1 MELSTMLSE
10 DLQIYFNKSRSTV
23 YILLDTTVDYD
34 KLKQFAEMLKADPQH
49 VKDLVA
55 QYESYII
62 RNLLLLFWISHL
74 VVPILPSS
82 MMSTDLPATLSTL
95 ASSKQSINTHMTQL
109 LTACWR
115 KWDIAIPNVLVERKE
130 GKREKERDV
139 PMKAASWWG
148 PGKSVP
154 SMVLVGMNI
163 VAHNQDNTNDHNLAA
178 SVKKIQ
184 DSTQTR
190 IKYMLRAMHL
200 ISSSPDGGS
209 SVAPGSENR
218 TLFTVPS
225 ASTQSFVFII
235 PSSEHLECRH
245 NDVGEQ
251 NTFEPVQ
258 LETLLSMLDDD
269 ISTNSGTKNQKKSH
283 EENLIAEYNGKLLRN
298 FVSNAL
304 KSAVHAAGRSPAAIN
319 AAANLTPKR
328 NSKTELP
335 TAMQV
340 FSALAIGRN
349 VLIEQCYEED
359 FRTSMVTD
367 SPGAKG
373 IIQQVEAA
381 LRKRIDL
388 LMDVDNLYSKSQ
400 CAESMHK
407 SVDAYS
413 KELPPYYTE
422 QYHYLKRDIALNMYE
437 LFAQGPCYNEY
448 KARLLDE
455 CDAIW
460 KKGRQKCE
468 ARSLTGRECCLKR
481 GHEHQKIDHQDTSE
495 DDQDGEVSGRIPSG
509 AHNSGY
515 RPLHACNCGKSQ
527 RIREDPFTLQSANI
541 GFFQSFTCCSAEPNQ
556 DIPVTTASEGT
567 TSKPSE
573 QKGYTSLTRLGNAK
587 AYKHHVGLEGYDGF
601 TAAAKFLLPWD
612 IPLKLESLDAGKMKP
627 MLPGTNQAA
636 ISATEKSP
644 PTQAMDE
651 TNWPAL
657 GQAPKVTT
665 PAPTMVVPSYDMFP
679 ALGSGAR
686 LADAPER
693 PTAKPKSD
701 SATAV
706 PAGIPAQPE
715 NKRES
720 RRRRRGDK
728 ATGQS
733 SKYVHCYLHLE
744 YECPLGH
751 RFMSCGDGKV
761 CKHGHVKQ
769 ESAKRLLQQDPQ
781 IYILCPCNYT
791 GEQRNSKP
799 SITAQLQRI
808 WVVIPE
814 APGSVKMNIVC
825 RFQDNTTGD
834 SYTYTAFSEPQKL
847 PANGMFVLRLPYIY
861 TDSASN
867 EQIPI
872 SLDAETRTKCARM
885 ERNFVQYIEPS

>member
-1 MELSTMLSE
+1 MTEVVGMHHIHSLLSRAGVPPNTTSLSIVSLIGCKDRGASTQKGQQAFLDAANSVVGESAFSSSIVLSE
-10 DLQIYFNKSRSTV
+10 NLQMYYNKSRSTL

-34 KLKQFAEMLKADPQH
+34 KLKQFAEMLKADPQ
-49 VKDLVA
+49 
-55 QYESYII
+55 
-62 RNLLLLFWISHL
+62 
-74 VVPILPSS
+74 PILPSS

-95 ASSKQSINTHMTQL
+95 ASAKQSINTHMTQL
-109 LTACWR
+109 LIACWR
-115 KWDIAIPNVLVERKE
+115 KWDIAIPNGLVERKE
-130 GKREKERDV
+130 GKREKERDAPV
-139 PMKAASWWG
+139 KTASWWG

-163 VAHNQDNTNDHNLAA
+163 VAHNQDNTHDSSLAA
-178 SVKKIQ
+178 SVKKLQ
-184 DSTQTR
+184 DSTQAR

-209 SVAPGSENR
+209 SVTPGNENR

-235 PSSEHLECRH
+235 PSSGHLERRH
-245 NDVGEQ
+245 KTMREQ
-251 NTFEPVQ
+251 NNFQPVE
-258 LETLLSMLDDD
+258 LESFLSMLDVET
-269 ISTNSGTKNQKKSH
+269 STNAATKHQKKSH

-319 AAANLTPKR
+319 AAANLTSKR
-328 NSKTELP
+328 SVKTELP
-335 TAMQV
+335 TAIQV

-349 VLIEQCYEED
+349 VLIEQFYEDE

-388 LMDVDNLYSKSQ
+388 LMDVDNVYSK
-400 CAESMHK
+400 
-407 SVDAYS
+407 S

-422 QYHYLKRDIALNMYE
+422 KYHYLKRDIALSMYE

-448 KARLLDE
+448 KTRLLDE
-455 CDAIW
+455 CDT
-460 KKGRQKCE
+460 C
-468 ARSLTGRECCLKR
+468 
-481 GHEHQKIDHQDTSE
+481 GHEHQKVDHQDTIE
-495 DDQDGEVSGRIPSG
+495 DDQDGDAGGKISSS

-541 GFFQSFTCCSAEPNQ
+541 GFFQSFTCCSSEPNQ
-556 DIPVTTASEGT
+556 DIPVTTANEGT
-567 TSKPSE
+567 ISNPSE
-573 QKGYTSLTRLGNAK
+573 QKGFTTLTRLGNAK
-587 AYKHHVGLEGYDGF
+587 AYKHHVGLEGYEGF

-612 IPLKLESLDAGKMKP
+612 IQLKNESMDAGKMKSL
-627 MLPGTNQAA
+627 LPATNQGAAGTN
-636 ISATEKSP
+636 ERSP
-644 PTQAMDE
+644 PSQAMDE

-665 PAPTMVVPSYDMFP
+665 PAQTMVVPSYDMFP
-679 ALGSGAR
+679 ALGTAAR
-686 LADAPER
+686 QAEVSDR
-693 PTAKPKSD
+693 PIAKPKLES
-701 SATAV
+701 TTVV
-706 PAGIPAQPE
+706 PAVIPAQTE
-715 NKRES
+715 NKREG

-728 ATGQS
+728 AVGQS
-733 SKYVHCYLHLE
+733 NKMVHCYLHLE

-751 RFMSCGDGKV
+751 RFMSYGDGKV
-761 CKHGHVKQ
+761 FKHGHAKQ
-769 ESAKRLLQQDPQ
+769 ESAKRLFQQDPQ

-791 GEQRNSKP
+791 GEQRNNKP

-808 WVVIPE
+808 WLVIPE

-825 RFQDNTTGD
+825 RFQDITTGD
-834 SYTYTAFSEPQKL
+834 SYTYTAFSEPQKI

-861 TDSASN
+861 TDSTNN

-885 ERNFVQYIEPS
+885 DRDFVQYIEPS